1 VTVDD
6 FLDQLWL
13 SQGVSEHTLAAYRSD
28 LLQLERWLQSPQNS
42 VPEHQTLATT
52 QALQLESFLAQLSR
66 TGRTARSQAR
76 LLSACRKYF
85 QHLQRSG
92 AREDNPCAHI
102 RTPKQAT
109 KLPDTLSEQEVSDLL
124 QTPDT
129 ESAIGLRDKA
139 MLEVLYATGLRVT
152 ELIGLRTSEISLR
165 QGLVRVVGKG
175 NKERLVPLGEEAI
188 HWLEQYLNY
197 GRADFAKQP
206 SDVVFLSGRGQQMTR
221 QTFWHRIKHYAILA
235 GIRRNLSP
243 HKLRHAFA
251 THLLNHGADLR
262 ALQMLL
268 GHADIATT
276 QIYTQVAKERL
287 KQLHADHHPRG

>member
-1 VTVDD
+1 MTVND

-28 LLQLERWLQSPQNS
+28 LIQLERWLASPQN
-42 VPEHQTLATT
+42 EFAEFQTLATL
-52 QALQLESFLAQLSR
+52 QGEQLEGFLAQLSR
-66 TGRTARSQAR
+66 DGRTARSQAR

-85 QHLQRSG
+85 QHLQRVG

-102 RTPKQAT
+102 RTPKQAL
-109 KLPDTLSEQEVSDLL
+109 KLPDTLSEKEVTDLL

-129 ESAIGLRDKA
+129 KSAIGLRDKA

-152 ELIGLRTSEISLR
+152 ELVGLRKSEVSLR

-188 HWLEQYLNY
+188 HWLEQYLTY
-197 GRADFAKQP
+197 SRADFVKQP
-206 SDVVFLSGRGQQMTR
+206 TDVVFLSGRAQQMTR
-221 QTFWHRIKHYAILA
+221 QTFWHRIKHYALLA
-235 GIRRNLSP
+235 GIQRNLSP

-287 KQLHADHHPRG
+287 KQLHAAHHPRG